1 MGPTQDKPKHLPV
14 PAVSG
19 YVEEGEVC
27 RALPD
32 CPLATPPAYG
42 RTTQTKIDV
51 DKSMGPRGPG
61 ANEGDFLLTPHLAEI
76 HPGRLGGW
84 VCEPLAG
91 YK

>member
-1 MGPTQDKPKHLPV
+1 M
-14 PAVSG
+14 SG
-19 YVEEGEVC
+19 CVEEGEVC

-51 DKSMGPRGPG
+51 EKMIGPRGPG

>member
-1 MGPTQDKPKHLPV
+1 MPCFAGLP
-14 PAVSG
+14 P
-19 YVEEGEVC
+19 C
-27 RALPD
+27 PRILLRA
-32 CPLATPPAYG
+32 A
-42 RTTQTKIDV
+42 TQTKTDV
-51 DKSMGPRGPG
+51 EKIMGPRGPG

>member
-1 MGPTQDKPKHLPV
+1 M
-14 PAVSG
+14 SG
-19 YVEEGEVC
+19 CVEEGEVC

-42 RTTQTKIDV
+42 STTQTKIDV
-51 DKSMGPRGPG
+51 EKNIGPRGPG